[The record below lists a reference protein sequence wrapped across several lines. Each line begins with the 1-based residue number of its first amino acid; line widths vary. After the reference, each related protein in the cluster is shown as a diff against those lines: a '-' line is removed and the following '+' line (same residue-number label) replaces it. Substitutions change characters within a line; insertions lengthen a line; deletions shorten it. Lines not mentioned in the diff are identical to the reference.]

1 MKRPIDRLKEFAE
14 HLKKTHKVQNMG
26 EFEANCGLAK
36 KYISNSILQNGNIRA
51 DTLSLIYNAYPFLN
65 LTWLITGEGNMINQP
80 SNNEPIVDNKLSDE
94 ASIHDEE
101 NNRLKSDYD
110 ALSKKY
116 EEMATRLNDLI
127 DLNTKLT
134 NKLMENL

>member
-14 HLKKTHKVQNMG
+14 YLKKTRKVQNMG

-36 KYISNSILQNGNIRA
+36 KYIANSILQNGNIRA

-65 LTWLITGEGNMINQP
+65 LTWLITGEGTMTMDGELID
-80 SNNEPIVDNKLSDE
+80 EVRKLDAENKQ
-94 ASIHDEE
+94 
-101 NNRLKSDYD
+101 LKSDYD

-116 EEMATRLNDLI
+116 EEMAIRLNNLV